1 MNSPNYRNHC
11 CYFHC
16 KFPLS
21 PKYVNDCISFQVK
34 SDEPVQHDG
43 VSSEEQ
49 SKPSLKHDD
58 LDNIEREEEKEEEV
72 SIILD
77 DENVKLRQS

>member
-11 CYFHC
+11 RYFLC
-16 KFPLS
+16 KSLS
-21 PKYVNDCISFQVK
+21 PKYVNDCISLQAK

-43 VSSEEQ
+43 VNSEEQ
-49 SKPSLKHDD
+49 SKHSLKHED
-58 LDNIEREEEKEEEV
+58 LDKIEREEEKGEEV

-77 DENVKLRQS
+77 DDKVKLRKS